1 MQQRVRFLDSSQTA
15 EELGALKKPILDPP
29 ILCLQQCVPISFL
42 VPGLALGSPPGVLN
56 ELSRAGGSSVGCLP
70 TELVH
75 LSKWT
80 EGPHGT
86 MEGVGA
92 GGLG

>member
-1 MQQRVRFLDSSQTA
+1 MQQRVRFLHSSQTA
-15 EELGALKKPILDPP
+15 EQLAALEKPILDPP

-56 ELSRAGGSSVGCLP
+56 ELTRAAGGSLGCLP

-75 LSKWT
+75 LSKWI
-80 EGPHGT
+80 EGPHT
-86 MEGVGA
+86 ATEVVGA
-92 GGLG
+92 GGLR